1 MIIISILTILLFN
14 FLLVKSENKQ
24 RHCNFSRY
32 MLNYFKHNEQY
43 LLYLDKNSEKV
54 TEEDLNEYDKAVQS
68 HGNIVIFMIQELYY
82 YHNDYYPSDL
92 MTVNMYLNNISGSI
106 IVIYKD
112 DAIND
117 IKNNKVFFSLKGL
130 KLLNHTMIKCLDNY
144 IKYNCT
150 EEPIMLFVEFPIK
163 LLPSHIFNIDQLSR
177 ATEYLREKLMTEINF
192 EKINNQEQQLF
203 HPKNILFYNL
213 MTNDSKENLTIGT
226 KSKRCQNLDY
236 DKPKDVLDLLR
247 FAPLNI
253 KCADET
259 YLTLLDLYRYAEYQ
273 FLYIDIKAFQKIL
286 LGAAFYP
293 VGVLIAEYMH
303 FVKNTI
309 RNYMDYKNDQI
320 IQYSLITLGTK
331 VVFNLQTFMSLQ
343 IYNEKGHNF
352 LKLMFIRLHVIL
364 NWARGISLK
373 KKDLPEMI
381 LTEIENFMLNHKLKF
396 NLEYENIFY
405 EKNFVDIHNIILEKT
420 YLVESYIEELKNHIN
435 LFYSVHNLNIFG
447 KVSIT
452 RYKYFLMPDIID
464 NICKENLFIE
474 DINTSDIFN
483 DLNNSSEL
491 NINDIGNND
500 GLDEFKIIND
510 ENIKHPIFIRK
521 KNKSLIASI
530 EMKDFP
536 KHMVDYFICTK

>member
-1 MIIISILTILLFN
+1 
-14 FLLVKSENKQ
+14 
-24 RHCNFSRY
+24 

-82 YHNDYYPSDL
+82 DHNGNYPFDL

-106 IVIYKD
+106 IVIYKE
-112 DAIND
+112 DAVND
-117 IKNNKVFFSLKGL
+117 IKNNKVFLSLEGL
-130 KLLNHTMIKCLDNY
+130 KLLNHTMIKCLDSY
-144 IKYNCT
+144 IKLNCT

-259 YLTLLDLYRYAEYQ
+259 HLTLLDFFRFVEYQ
-273 FLYIDIKAFQKIL
+273 FFFCDIKTFHKIL
-286 LGAAFYP
+286 RGALFYP
-293 VGVLIAEYMH
+293 VGVLIADYMH

-309 RNYMDYKNDQI
+309 RNCIDFKNDSENIHHSLVTLGMKVTLIFRTFMNLKIYDVERTEFFKI
-320 IQYSLITLGTK
+320 ISITLQ
-331 VVFNLQTFMSLQ
+331 L
-343 IYNEKGHNF
+343 
-352 LKLMFIRLHVIL
+352 IL
-364 NWARGISLK
+364 NWVKGIPLRNE
-373 KKDLPEMI
+373 DLPEMM
-381 LTEIENFMLNHKLKF
+381 LKEIKKFMLNHKLKF
-396 NLEYENIFY
+396 NLEYENIFS
-405 EKNFVDIHNIILEKT
+405 EKSFVNIHNIILGKT
-420 YLVESYIEELKNHIN
+420 NLVESYIQEIKNHVN
-435 LFYSVHNLNIFG
+435 SLYSVYNLKLFG
-447 KVSIT
+447 RISVKN
-452 RYKYFLMPDIID
+452 YKHFLMPDIID
-464 NICKENLFIE
+464 NICKENLFVE
-474 DINTSDIFN
+474 HINTSDNFN

-500 GLDEFKIIND
+500 GLDEFKITNY

>member
-106 IVIYKD
+106 IVIYKE
-112 DAIND
+112 DAVND
-117 IKNNKVFFSLKGL
+117 IKNNKVFLSLEGL

-144 IKYNCT
+144 IKSNCT
-150 EEPIMLFVEFPIK
+150 EEPIMLFVEYPIK
-163 LLPSHIFNIDQLSR
+163 LLPSHILNIDQLSR

-192 EKINNQEQQLF
+192 EKINNQDQQLF

-213 MTNDSKENLTIGT
+213 MTNDSEENLTIGT
-226 KSKRCQNLDY
+226 KSKRRQNLDY
-236 DKPKDVLDLLR
+236 DKPKEVLDLLR

-259 YLTLLDLYRYAEYQ
+259 HLTLLDFFRFAEYQ
-273 FLYIDIKAFQKIL
+273 FFFCDIKTFHKIL
-286 LGAAFYP
+286 RGAIFYP
-293 VGVLIAEYMH
+293 VGVLIADYTH
-303 FVKNTI
+303 FVNAF
-309 RNYMDYKNDQI
+309 RNCKVLKKDNKIVQD
-320 IQYSLITLGTK
+320 SLVTLGK
-331 VVFNLQTFMSLQ
+331 KIALILQTFINLK
-343 IYNEKGHNF
+343 IYDVERFDFFK
-352 LKLMFIRLHVIL
+352 IISSRLHLIL
-364 NWARGISLK
+364 NWVKGIPLRNE
-373 KKDLPEMI
+373 DLPEMM
-381 LTEIENFMLNHKLKF
+381 LKEIKNFMLKHKLKF
-396 NLEYENIFY
+396 NLEYENIFS
-405 EKNFVDIHNIILEKT
+405 EKIFVNILNIILGKT
-420 YLVESYIEELKNHIN
+420 NLVESYIQEIKNHVN
-435 LFYSVHNLNIFG
+435 SLYSVYNLKLFG
-447 KVSIT
+447 RISVKN
-452 RYKYFLMPDIID
+452 YKHFLMPDIID
-464 NICKENLFIE
+464 NICKENLFVE
-474 DINTSDIFN
+474 DRNTSDNFN

-500 GLDEFKIIND
+500 GLDEFKITNY

-521 KNKSLIASI
+521 KNKSLIVSI